1 MVHQAIHIPDIA
13 PNDVILVNN
22 IPRFLTENGNDL
34 THSLL
39 VIPTADDTSAPY
51 VSPLSVRGVTLTFR
65 TRQSPIEAYGTLP
78 HVTLTG
84 EDLPW
89 DPMTTFSPTRK
100 LPSRNTCWKQ
110 GTESEH
116 RHRPGDYYARFPTCN
131 SLGNRGPNRGTATIQ
146 ATTILGF

>member
-89 DPMTTFSPTRK
+89 DPYDNVFTDEEAALTKYLLETGDRIGAPP
-100 LPSRNTCWKQ
+100 PSRRLLCSVSNM
-110 GTESEH
+110 
-116 RHRPGDYYARFPTCN
+116 
-131 SLGNRGPNRGTATIQ
+131 
-146 ATTILGF
+146 

>member
-65 TRQSPIEAYGTLP
+65 TRQSPIEAYGTLLMLRSRAKISRG
-78 HVTLTG
+78 T
-84 EDLPW
+84 
-89 DPMTTFSPTRK
+89 PMTTFSPTRK
-100 LPSRNTCWKQ
+100 LPH
-110 GTESEH
+110 EI
-116 RHRPGDYYARFPTCN
+116 PV
-131 SLGNRGPNRGTATIQ
+131 GNRGPNRSTATVQATTMLGFQHVIRSETGDRISTATIQ